1 MKKIL
6 VVDDEEEIRELIKG
20 GLSKSNYAVL
30 TAASGE
36 EAINISKAEHP
47 DLILLDIAMPGID
60 GYETCQRLKMDKET
74 KDIAILFFTA
84 KDLEPEGIIERYQEL
99 GASGYINKPSTF
111 KDLLGKVKEVIG

>member
-1 MKKIL
+1 
-6 VVDDEEEIRELIKG
+6 
-20 GLSKSNYAVL
+20 
-30 TAASGE
+30 
-36 EAINISKAEHP
+36 
-47 DLILLDIAMPGID
+47 MPGID

-74 KDIAILFFTA
+74 KDIAILFLTA